1 MARLGRPRKVSRE
14 RLDHMVRFGVTSET
28 MRALREHKQN
38 GEQVNAVARR
48 LIVERLAQ
56 LAEHAA

>member
-1 MARLGRPRKVSRE
+1 MSELT
-14 RLDHMVRFGVTSET
+14 LDVTCP
-28 MRALREHKQN
+28 LLLEHKQN

>member
-1 MARLGRPRKVSRE
+1 
-14 RLDHMVRFGVTSET
+14 MVRFGVTSET